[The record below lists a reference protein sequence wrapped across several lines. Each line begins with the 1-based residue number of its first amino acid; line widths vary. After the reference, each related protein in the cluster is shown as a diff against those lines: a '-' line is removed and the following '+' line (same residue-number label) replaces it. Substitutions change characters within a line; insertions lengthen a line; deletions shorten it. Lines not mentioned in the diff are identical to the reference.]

1 MALISVSDEDR
12 QETGSVITMTSDERV
27 QIFVPSPQGTPYNT
41 ITKTSTTTTSIGAA
55 ANFSQLFVPYRM
67 PQSESYRSLTPL
79 NMSMSQ
85 SPAHENVKENT
96 KVSLVSSSSEAED
109 SNEKTIAND
118 VDSLPLDQPVS
129 ISQIQLE
136 HVSQPTE

>member
-1 MALISVSDEDR
+1 
-12 QETGSVITMTSDERV
+12 MTSDERV

-79 NMSMSQ
+79 NMSSQ

-96 KVSLVSSSSEAED
+96 KVSLVSSSSAED

-136 HVSQPTE
+136 HVSQTD